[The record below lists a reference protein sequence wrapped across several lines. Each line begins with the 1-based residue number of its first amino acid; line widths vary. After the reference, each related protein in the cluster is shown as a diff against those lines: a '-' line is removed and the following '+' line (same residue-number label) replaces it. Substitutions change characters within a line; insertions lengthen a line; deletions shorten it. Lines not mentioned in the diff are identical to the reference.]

1 MTMSKDDFIRLVT
14 DELDLPLSVDDLD
27 ADFDHVVSW
36 DSMHMMRLVAAVE
49 RETGS
54 RVPVGKLLA
63 DRSLAAIYERVAA
76 A

>member
-1 MTMSKDDFIRLVT
+1 MTKEDFIHLVR

-36 DSMHMMRLVAAVE
+36 DSMHMLRLVAAVE

-63 DRSLAAIYERVAA
+63 DRSLSAIYARVAA